1 MQVFKTFI
9 KVMKK
14 RLHISLIYITVFVAI
29 CVGLTLVSEKTNK
42 FESSKLDISII
53 DMDNSDASRDF
64 TEFIGKYNNLKTIEN
79 NKDIILDSLYYMTTD
94 IVLTINEGYSE
105 KLRNGETEGLFS
117 DYRIPDTFSAEF
129 FDTQVNQYIGN
140 ITAFIAGGMT
150 LEEASSKATEI
161 SEKRVEVEILNFSES
176 KNVEYDDNIAG
187 FFQYLAYILLMVL
200 ISGLC
205 PTLLV
210 MTKKEISNRT
220 NCSSFPITKQI
231 TQIVAGTIIFA
242 VAVYTFL
249 LIIAAILYNSML
261 FNEKGLLAIINGF
274 AYLLFATILT
284 LCIAVISPSA
294 RTTDM
299 IANVVGLGM
308 SFLCGVFV
316 PQYLL
321 SESVLNIG
329 KFFPAYWYIK
339 ANNILAGTNNTIFEL
354 SEFLICIGVE
364 FAFSLTLFCITLLIA
379 KTKRSSKTI

>member
-231 TQIVAGTIIFA
+231 NQIVAGTIIFA